1 MPIIVDKDKK
11 KQEIIEAATKV
22 FIRMGYFRSKMQDIA
37 DEANIARGTIY
48 LYFKDKDELILSCF
62 EKYYQNYVARIL
74 SQLDK
79 NKTIRENI
87 NSIIDECVNLNE
99 TDSNLYILYMEY
111 VVYKSFENKT
121 LQKSIEDP
129 FDKVEEELN
138 NAIKSFLQEKQEL
151 RLLPELELNAFIDTI
166 NYSIDGIVF
175 HLFTIGKKEK
185 RDKVIQN
192 FKTIINQ
199 CFI

>member
-138 NAIKSFLQEKQEL
+138 NAIKSFLQEKQEH